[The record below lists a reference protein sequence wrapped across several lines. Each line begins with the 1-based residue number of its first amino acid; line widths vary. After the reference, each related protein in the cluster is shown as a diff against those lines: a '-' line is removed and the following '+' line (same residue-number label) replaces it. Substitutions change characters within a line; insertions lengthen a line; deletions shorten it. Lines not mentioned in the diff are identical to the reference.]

1 MAHDITDIVIR
12 LTNKRVKE
20 LAEQMRDEMKAVI
33 ADGGHIRTGKA
44 YNSIEVHYNNATSG
58 STGFGLGGA
67 SGSMRGGFLTS
78 VQIGSYEASAYYLDQ
93 GNGGKTAVIRSTR
106 EFDRRGRR
114 PGKLKLRDG
123 SYATYVMGYDG
134 IHFAREVAN
143 RHR

>member
-20 LAEQMRDEMKAVI
+20 LAEQMRDEMRALI
-33 ADGGHIRTGKA
+33 ADGHIRTGTA

-78 VQIGSYEASAYYLDQ
+78 VQIGSYEKSAYYLDE
-93 GNGGKTAVIRSTR
+93 GNGGKYAVIRSTR

-114 PGKLKLRDG
+114 PGKLELRDG
-123 SYATYVMGYDG
+123 SFATYVMGYDG
-134 IHFAREVAN
+134 IHFAEKVAN